1 MRRLLAA
8 CAVALILPG
17 LVGFAPAVRV
27 GDHAPTDATAISTNG
42 ISTTGRSIVVLDDD
56 VQDVATVARRLLAP
70 RGLRPLHLYQH
81 ALRGFAVD
89 APPDELAGIATDPD
103 VAYVEADLKV
113 RTAAQTVPTGVRRV
127 DAVAA
132 AGIGSSAHVPVDI
145 AIIDTGIA
153 SHSDLRVTERLDCR
167 AQGLEA
173 SVDYVNWVLFGTCK
187 QGGTD
192 NDGHGTHVAG
202 IAAARDNG
210 SGVVGV
216 APGARLWAIKVVNG
230 TSGGSLSDVIAGV
243 DEVTRRAPE
252 IEVANISLVAS
263 GSSPAMDDA
272 IEAAT
277 DAGVVVVVA
286 AGNDSKDARTTTPA
300 NSPDAITV
308 SAITDL
314 DGRPGARRS
323 CSTGCHGGDDR
334 FASYSN
340 YGSVVDLAAPGSYI
354 LSTARNGGTTTKSG
368 TSMATPHVAGAA
380 ALRIHQRGFAA
391 SATRSNRVLG
401 DLRSTS
407 ARENTACGYTGSPSN
422 ERLLDLRSGC

>member
-1 MRRLLAA
+1 MRRAIAVCVAALTLA
-8 CAVALILPG
+8 G
-17 LVGFAPAVRV
+17 LGFAPAVPV
-27 GDHAPTDATAISTNG
+27 SEDAGA
-42 ISTTGRSIVVLDDD
+42 TTGRSIVVLDDD
-56 VQDVATVARRLLAP
+56 AGDVAAVARRLLAP
-70 RGLRPLHLYQH
+70 RNLRPLHLYQH

-89 APPDELAGIATDPD
+89 AAPGELADIVGDPD
-103 VAYVEADLKV
+103 VAYVEADREV
-113 RTAAQTVPTGVRRV
+113 RTAAQAVPTGVRRI

-153 SHSDLRVTERLDCR
+153 THDDLRVTEQLDCR
-167 AQGLEA
+167 AQDFEL
-173 SVDYVNWVLFGTCK
+173 SLDYLYWVLFGTCK

-230 TSGGSLSDVIAGV
+230 TSGGSLSDVVAGV
-243 DEVTRRAPE
+243 EEVTRRAPE

-263 GSSPAMDDA
+263 GSSQAMDDA
-272 IEAAT
+272 IAGAT

-286 AGNDSKDARTTTPA
+286 AGNDGEDARNTTPA

-314 DGRPGARRS
+314 DGRPGGKRS
-323 CSTGCHGGDDR
+323 CSGTCFGGDDR

-340 YGSVVDLAAPGSYI
+340 SGSVVDLAAPGSYI

-368 TSMATPHVAGAA
+368 TSMAAPHVAGAA
-380 ALRIHQRGFAA
+380 ALRIHQRGFSA
-391 SATRSNRVLG
+391 SASRADRVLA
-401 DLRSTS
+401 DLRSTA

-422 ERLLDLRSGC
+422 ERLLDLVKGC